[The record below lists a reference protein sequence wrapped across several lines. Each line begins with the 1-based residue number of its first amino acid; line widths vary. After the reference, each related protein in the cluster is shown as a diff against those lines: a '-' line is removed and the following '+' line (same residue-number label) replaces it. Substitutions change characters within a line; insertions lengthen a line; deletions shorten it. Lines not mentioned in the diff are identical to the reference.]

1 MTTKGQPPFGGRS
14 DALSALPSAIQT
26 TTAAVPKHAGR
37 QASTSVGDNSHLQNL
52 TLLSRIASTGG

>member
-26 TTAAVPKHAGR
+26 TTAAVPKTCW
-37 QASTSVGDNSHLQNL
+37 QASTSVGDNSHSQNL

>member
-1 MTTKGQPPFGGRS
+1 MTTKGQLPFGGRS

-37 QASTSVGDNSHLQNL
+37 HPQVLVTTAT
-52 TLLSRIASTGG
+52 RKI